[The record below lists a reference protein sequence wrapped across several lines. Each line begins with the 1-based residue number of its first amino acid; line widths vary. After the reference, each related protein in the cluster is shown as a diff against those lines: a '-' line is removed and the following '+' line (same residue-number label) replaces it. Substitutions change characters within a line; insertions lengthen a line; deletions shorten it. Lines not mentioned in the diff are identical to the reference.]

1 MQFLRLLRSESAIDL
16 RRMIGM
22 AIVAG
27 LSNAMVLAVIN
38 AAATPNTQGGGKARL
53 AVMFVVVL
61 VAYSISQRYL
71 MFEASKEIERIIHR
85 VRSRLTAAV
94 RDSELPEIEHIGR
107 TRIFNAISKE
117 IQALAQNTN
126 TLVAVSQMSL
136 LVVFATLYLLVLSPT
151 AFVIAMVFMSVAVT
165 IYLGRL
171 KVVNNAIQASLG
183 AEYGLHELLEG
194 ILDGFKEVKLNAT
207 RSQQISD
214 DLLEASLDAAES
226 RVTAQSELTRNYVFT
241 QNVFF
246 LLLATMVFVVPELTD
261 IAGNTI
267 VKLTTA
273 ILFVTS
279 AIAGVVSSV
288 PVFINANASAG
299 NIMKL
304 QQAIGAPPRLLSES
318 ARIAVAPTNFER
330 IEVRDVSF
338 AYGASGESGF
348 RVGPFNATFNAGET
362 VFISGGNGSGKST
375 FMRLLTSLYW
385 PSDGYIAVGGQPVT
399 HENVE
404 NYRALFTAVFSEYH
418 LFKKLYGVAPD
429 ALAEIPE
436 LLKLFEIE
444 DKTQLIDGT
453 FTTVNL
459 SAGQRKRLA
468 LIVALLERRPICVLD
483 EWAADQDPLFRRKF
497 YEDLLPLFKARGM
510 TIIAV
515 SHDDKYFDCADR
527 RLHMEEGRVVRE
539 TRRGEA

>member
-1 MQFLRLLRSESAIDL
+1 MEFLRLLRSESAVDL
-16 RRMIGM
+16 RRLIAM
-22 AIVAG
+22 AVVAG

-38 AAATPNTQGGGKARL
+38 AAASPSAQYAKARL
-53 AVMFVVVL
+53 AIMFVTVL
-61 VAYSISQRYL
+61 IAYSISQRYL

-107 TRIFNAISKE
+107 TRIYNAISKE
-117 IQALAQNTN
+117 IQALAQNSN

-136 LVVFATLYLLVLSPT
+136 LVVFATLYLLALSPI
-151 AFVIAMVFMSVAVT
+151 AFVIAVIFMSLAVT

-171 KVVNNAIQASLG
+171 QVVNRAIQASLG
-183 AEYGLHELLEG
+183 AEFSLHELLEG
-194 ILDGFKEVKLNAT
+194 ILDGFKEVKLNAL

-214 DLLEASLDAAES
+214 DLLDASLAAAES

-246 LLLATMVFVVPELTD
+246 LLLATMVFVVPLLTD
-261 IAGNTI
+261 IASETI

-299 NIMKL
+299 NVMNL
-304 QQAIGAPPRLLSES
+304 ERAIGAPRRMLSDS
-318 ARIAVAPTNFER
+318 ARVAVSASAFTE
-330 IEVRDVSF
+330 IEIRDVSF
-338 AYGASGESGF
+338 AYGDSDSPGF
-348 RVGPFNATFNAGET
+348 RVGPFNVTFKAGET

-375 FMRLLTSLYW
+375 FMRLFTSLYW
-385 PSDGYIAVGGQPVT
+385 PQAGYIAVDGQPVT
-399 HENVE
+399 HETVE
-404 NYRALFTAVFSEYH
+404 TYRALFAAVFSEYH
-418 LFKKLYGVAPD
+418 LFKRLYGVAPE
-429 ALAEIPE
+429 ALAEVPD
-436 LLKLFEIE
+436 LLTLFEIE
-444 DKTQLIDGT
+444 DKTALVDGA
-453 FTTVNL
+453 FTTVHM
-459 SAGQRKRLA
+459 SAGQRKRVA

-497 YEDLLPLFKARGM
+497 YEDLLPMFKARGM

-515 SHDDKYFDCADR
+515 THDDRYFHVADR
-527 RLHMEEGRVVRE
+527 RLHLEEGRIVRDLPEGE
-539 TRRGEA
+539 T

>member
-1 MQFLRLLRSESAIDL
+1 MEFLRLLRSESAIDL
-16 RRMIGM
+16 RRLVGM

-38 AAATPNTQGGGKARL
+38 AAASPSAQTTKGRL
-53 AVMFVVVL
+53 AIMFVIVV
-61 VAYSISQRYL
+61 VTWSISQRY
-71 MFEASKEIERIIHR
+71 MMYEASKEIERIIHR

-94 RDSELPEIEHIGR
+94 RDSELLEIEKIGR
-107 TRIFNAISKE
+107 TRIYNAISKE
-117 IQALAQNTN
+117 IQSLGQNTN

-136 LVVFATLYLLVLSPT
+136 LVVFAMLYLLVLSPT
-151 AFVIAMVFMSVAVT
+151 AFAIAMVFMSVAVT
-165 IYLGRL
+165 MYLGRL
-171 KVVNNAIQASLG
+171 KAVNKAIADSFV
-183 AEYGLHELLEG
+183 AEYGLHDLLEG
-194 ILDGFKEVKLNAT
+194 ILDGFKEVKLNAI

-226 RVTAQSELTRNYVFT
+226 RVTAQSQLVRNYVFT

-246 LLLATMVFVVPELTD
+246 LLLATMVFVVPLVTD
-261 IAGNTI
+261 IASETI

-288 PVFINANASAG
+288 PVFINANASAK
-299 NIMKL
+299 NIMSL
-304 QQAIGAPPRLLSES
+304 SQAIGAPSRLLSDTT
-318 ARIAVAPTNFER
+318 RIAVASPSFRR
-330 IEVRDVSF
+330 IELRDVSF
-338 AYGASGESGF
+338 TYGAADNPGF
-348 RVGPFNATFNAGET
+348 HVGPFDVTFNAGET

-385 PSDGYIAVGGQPVT
+385 PRDGYSMLDGEAVT

-404 NYRALFTAVFSEYH
+404 TYRALFTAVFSEYH
-418 LFKKLYGVAPD
+418 IFKRLYGVAPD

-436 LLKLFEIE
+436 LLRLFELE
-444 DKTQLIDGT
+444 DKITLVDGA
-453 FTTVNL
+453 FTTVDL

-497 YEDLLPLFKARGM
+497 YEDLLPIMKARGL

-515 SHDDKYFDCADR
+515 SHDDRYFHVADR
-527 RLHMEEGRVVRE
+527 RLHLEEGRIVNDL
-539 TRRGEA
+539 RRGES

>member
-1 MQFLRLLRSESAIDL
+1 MNFLRLLRSESAIDL
-16 RRMIGM
+16 RRLIGM
-22 AIVAG
+22 AIIAG

-38 AAATPNTQGGGKARL
+38 AAADPNAQTQGMARL
-53 AVMFVVVL
+53 AIMFITVL
-61 VAYSISQRYL
+61 IVYSISQRYL

-94 RDSELPEIEHIGR
+94 RDSELAEIEHIGR
-107 TRIFNAISKE
+107 TRIYNAISKE

-151 AFVIAMVFMSVAVT
+151 AFLIAMVFMSIAVT

-171 KVVNNAIQASLG
+171 KIVNRAIQDSLG

-194 ILDGFKEVKLNAT
+194 ILDGFKEVKLNAL

-246 LLLATMVFVVPELTD
+246 LLLATMVFVVPLLTD
-261 IAGNTI
+261 IGSQTI

-288 PVFINANASAG
+288 PVFINANASAS
-299 NIMKL
+299 NIMNL
-304 QQAIGAPPRLLSES
+304 QQAIGAPPRLLSEAS
-318 ARIAVAPTNFER
+318 RMAAVAPRFR
-330 IEVRDVSF
+330 LIEVKDVSF
-338 AYGASGESGF
+338 GYGEAGGAGF
-348 RVGPFNATFNAGET
+348 RVGPFNVAFNAGET

-385 PSDGYIAVGGQPVT
+385 PKDGYIAIDGRPVT
-399 HENVE
+399 HDNVDA
-404 NYRALFTAVFSEYH
+404 YRALFAAVFSEYH
-418 LFKKLYGVAPD
+418 LFKRLYGVAPD
-429 ALAEIPE
+429 ALGEIPD
-436 LLKLFEIE
+436 LLKLVELD
-444 DKTQLIDGT
+444 DKVTLTDDILS
-453 FTTVNL
+453 TVNL
-459 SAGQRKRLA
+459 SAGERKRLA
-468 LIVALLERRPICVLD
+468 LVVALLERRPICVLD

-497 YEDLLPLFKARGM
+497 YEELLPMFKARGM

-515 SHDDKYFDCADR
+515 SHDDRYFHVADR
-527 RLHMEEGRVVRE
+527 RLHMEEGRIVSD
-539 TRRGEA
+539 RRGDQS

>member
-1 MQFLRLLRSESAIDL
+1 MEFLRLLRSESAIDL
-16 RRMIGM
+16 RRLVGM

-38 AAATPNTQGGGKARL
+38 AAASPSAQTTKGRL
-53 AVMFVVVL
+53 AIMFVIVV
-61 VAYSISQRYL
+61 VTWSISQRY
-71 MFEASKEIERIIHR
+71 MMYEASKEIERIIHR

-94 RDSELPEIEHIGR
+94 RDSELLEIEKIGR
-107 TRIFNAISKE
+107 TRIYNAISKE
-117 IQALAQNTN
+117 IQSLGQNTN

-136 LVVFATLYLLVLSPT
+136 LVVFAMLYLLVLSPT
-151 AFVIAMVFMSVAVT
+151 AFAIAMVFMSVAVT
-165 IYLGRL
+165 MYLGRL
-171 KVVNNAIQASLG
+171 KAVNKAIADSFV
-183 AEYGLHELLEG
+183 AEYGLHDLLEG
-194 ILDGFKEVKLNAT
+194 ILDGFKEVKLNAI

-226 RVTAQSELTRNYVFT
+226 RVTAQSQLVRNYVFT

-246 LLLATMVFVVPELTD
+246 LLLATMVFVVPLVTD
-261 IAGNTI
+261 IASETI

-288 PVFINANASAG
+288 PVFINANASAK
-299 NIMKL
+299 NIMSL
-304 QQAIGAPPRLLSES
+304 SQAIGAPSRLLSDVS
-318 ARIAVAPTNFER
+318 RIAVAPPAFRR
-330 IEVRDVSF
+330 IEIRDVSF
-338 AYGASGESGF
+338 TYGNADNPGF
-348 RVGPFNATFNAGET
+348 HVGPFDVTFNAGET

-385 PSDGYIAVGGQPVT
+385 PRDGYFMLDGQPVT

-404 NYRALFTAVFSEYH
+404 AYRALFTAVFSEYH
-418 LFKKLYGVAPD
+418 IFKRLYGVAPD

-436 LLKLFEIE
+436 LLRLFELE
-444 DKTQLIDGT
+444 DKITLVDGA
-453 FTTVNL
+453 FTTVDL

-497 YEDLLPLFKARGM
+497 YEDLLPIMKARGL

-515 SHDDKYFDCADR
+515 SHDDRYFHVADR
-527 RLHMEEGRVVRE
+527 RLHLEEGRIVNDL
-539 TRRGEA
+539 RRGES

>member
-1 MQFLRLLRSESAIDL
+1 MEFLRLLRSESAIDL

-22 AIVAG
+22 AIIAG
-27 LSNAMVLAVIN
+27 LSNAMVLAVVN
-38 AAATPNTQGGGKARL
+38 AAAGPSAQNNKARL
-53 AVMFVVVL
+53 AVMFVTVL

-94 RDSELPEIEHIGR
+94 RDSELIDIEHIGR
-107 TRIFNAISKE
+107 TRIYNAISKE
-117 IQALAQNTN
+117 IQALGQNTN

-136 LVVFATLYLLVLSPT
+136 LVVFAMLYLLVLSPI
-151 AFVIAMVFMSVAVT
+151 AFAIAMVFMSVAVT

-171 KVVNNAIQASLG
+171 KVVNKAITDSFG
-183 AEYGLHELLEG
+183 AEFGLHELLEG

-214 DLLEASLDAAES
+214 DLLEASLEAAES
-226 RVTAQSELTRNYVFT
+226 RVTAQSELVRNYVFT

-246 LLLATMVFVVPELTD
+246 LLLATMVFVVPLITD
-261 IAGNTI
+261 IASETI

-273 ILFVTS
+273 ILFVVS

-299 NIMKL
+299 NIMDL
-304 QQAIGAPPRLLSES
+304 QRAIGAPPRLLSES
-318 ARIAVAPTNFER
+318 ARIAVAPTAFER
-330 IEVRDVSF
+330 IEVKDASF
-338 AYGASGESGF
+338 TYGEGGSQGF
-348 RVGPFNATFNAGET
+348 RVGPFNVTFKAGET

-375 FMRLLTSLYW
+375 FMRLFTSLYW
-385 PSDGYIAVGGQPVT
+385 PRDGYVAVDGQPVT
-399 HENVE
+399 HETVE

-418 LFKKLYGVAPD
+418 LFKRLYGVAPE

-444 DKTQLIDGT
+444 DKTQLIDGA

-459 SAGQRKRLA
+459 SAGQRKRVA
-468 LIVALLERRPICVLD
+468 LIVAMLERRPICVLD

-497 YEDLLPLFKARGM
+497 YEDLLPMLKARGM
-510 TIIAV
+510 TVIAV
-515 SHDDKYFDCADR
+515 SHDDRYFSVADR
-527 RLHMEEGRVVRE
+527 RLHLEEGRIVSDLRK
-539 TRRGEA
+539 GES